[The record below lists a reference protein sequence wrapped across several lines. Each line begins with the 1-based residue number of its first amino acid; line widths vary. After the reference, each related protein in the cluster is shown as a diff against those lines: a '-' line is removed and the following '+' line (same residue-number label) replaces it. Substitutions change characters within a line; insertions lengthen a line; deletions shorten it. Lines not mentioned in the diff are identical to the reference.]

1 MQSQPGGI
9 KVMAVSEQKKKK
21 IINAVVKY
29 EYQVALISELFVP
42 LSSLFKP

>member
-9 KVMAVSEQKKKK
+9 KVMAGSEQKKKM
-21 IINAVVKY
+21 INGDVKY

-42 LSSLFKP
+42 LSSLCKP

>member
-9 KVMAVSEQKKKK
+9 KVMAGSEQKKM
-21 IINAVVKY
+21 INGDVKY

-42 LSSLFKP
+42 LSSLSKP

>member
-9 KVMAVSEQKKKK
+9 KVMAVSEQKKK
-21 IINAVVKY
+21 INGVVKY

-42 LSSLFKP
+42 LSSLCKP